1 MKISIYL
8 EAFEPEFWGGREKRW
23 SKLIPEI
30 AKEHEVV
37 IFADFTRVQPTVA
50 FPNIQCSFV
59 DIGPLPLM
67 YSAKGVRSLRHA
79 FNYTWQSRKL
89 LSYEAD
95 VILTDQTPL
104 ISIPILRF
112 ISFLLKCE
120 LSVTWHEIWS
130 IETWKKYSKINGFLG
145 VILQTVAIL
154 TSKNIVVPSAQVL
167 RNLENKIFSKR
178 GVVIPNGIELHTKAM
193 FKTEMLTTPSSVSL
207 LYVGRLIKHKNCE
220 FLLQIMALSV
230 SEGRDWSLTIVG
242 AGPLAEK
249 LEFEIKKLE
258 LEHRVKIES
267 NISNFDLDTH
277 YKNCD
282 VFLFPSEREGFGISV
297 SEALSRNVPVIVYDV
312 PENAAKDLISADV
325 LSCKIDSLNA
335 KIWVQATVDILNG
348 KSTEK
353 SESVFSE
360 LHTWE
365 SVGVQ
370 YSNYLKTLICNSS
383 LGD

>member
-1 MKISIYL
+1 
-8 EAFEPEFWGGREKRW
+8 
-23 SKLIPEI
+23 
-30 AKEHEVV
+30 
-37 IFADFTRVQPTVA
+37 
-50 FPNIQCSFV
+50 
-59 DIGPLPLM
+59 
-67 YSAKGVRSLRHA
+67 
-79 FNYTWQSRKL
+79 
-89 LSYEAD
+89 
-95 VILTDQTPL
+95 
-104 ISIPILRF
+104 
-112 ISFLLKCE
+112 
-120 LSVTWHEIWS
+120 VTWHEIWS
-130 IETWKKYSKINGFLG
+130 IETWKKYSKISGFLG

-167 RNLENKIFSKR
+167 RSLENKNFSKK
-178 GVVIPNGIELHTKAM
+178 GVVIPNGIELHAKAM
-193 FKTEMLTTPSSVSL
+193 FKTEMLTKPSSVSL

-220 FLLQIMALSV
+220 FLLQIMALSI
-230 SEGRDWSLTIVG
+230 SEGRDWNLTIVG

-249 LEFEIKKLE
+249 LKLEIKKLE
-258 LEHRVKIES
+258 LERRVKIES
-267 NISNFDLDTH
+267 NISNFDLDAH

-335 KIWVQATVDILNG
+335 KIWLQATVDILNS